1 MTEALSIQ
9 ERWYPLSDCF
19 GCGPANPKGLHIRSF
34 HSNDGVIADFTP
46 WPEHS
51 NGTGFVNGGIIA
63 TLLDCHS
70 GAAMMLEALRIYET
84 DEVGA
89 DMMYLTA
96 GLDIRYRRPTPLD
109 AVQLRAW
116 VLHSDETKMDIGVEL
131 SAEGKVRVTGATHWR
146 KFKANPGT

>member
-9 ERWYPLSDCF
+9 ERWYPQSDCF

-34 HSNDGVIADFTP
+34 QSDDGVIADFTP
-46 WPEHS
+46 WSEHG

-70 GAAMMLEALRIYET
+70 GAAMMLEGLRIHGV

-116 VLHSDETKMDIGVEL
+116 VLQSDETKMDIGVEL

-146 KFKANPGT
+146 KFRANPGT